1 MGRSD
6 NQIIGVCRFSFM
18 ATTGFRAAKGG
29 PEAQAELLFDPERL
43 RRRFA
48 YFTELC
54 LPSLA
59 AQTDPD
65 FVLVV
70 LVSDLLPE
78 NAMQDLQALR
88 NAYPF
93 LRICVSEPMGP
104 LQSSRRAFRRG
115 LRQDTG
121 FVTGF
126 RIDDD
131 DAVAVD
137 FIARTRALAD
147 HMLDQGW
154 ASADTPVTIAFTRGL
169 YWHVADTGDRAFHD
183 VRDYVPLGQ
192 ASAMISPVDARLNI
206 FRFNHRHLPAHVR
219 SWIDPT
225 DIMFIRGVHD
235 GNDSGRSVPKR
246 GDAMPLEQVKPLLRD
261 RFGLDPDRVIAAMGR
276 LHGSVP

>member
-1 MGRSD
+1 MGRAD
-6 NQIIGVCRFSFM
+6 NQIIGVCRFSFL
-18 ATTGFRAAKGG
+18 ATGGFRAAQGG
-29 PEAQAELLFDPERL
+29 LEAQKDLLFDPERM

-48 YFTELC
+48 YFESLC

-65 FVLVV
+65 FILVL
-70 LVSDLLPE
+70 LVSDLLPQK
-78 NAMQDLQALR
+78 AMNRLFALR
-88 NAYPF
+88 DAHPF

-137 FIARTRALAD
+137 YIARTRALAD
-147 HMLDQGW
+147 HMLNEGW
-154 ASADTPVTIAFTRGL
+154 AGDRHPVALAFSRGL
-169 YWHVADTGDRAFHD
+169 YWHFTDDPEQAFYD

-192 ASAMISPVDARLNI
+192 ASAMISPVDARTNI
-206 FRFNHRHLPAHVR
+206 FRFNHRHLPAYLR
-219 SWIDPT
+219 TWIDPE
-225 DIMFIRGVHD
+225 DIMFIRGVHED
-235 GNDSGRSVPKR
+235 NDSGRSVPRR
-246 GDAMPLEQVKPLLRD
+246 GDALPLDRVKPALAA
-261 RFGLDPDRVIAAMGR
+261 RFGLDPDAVIAAMDAVHGR
-276 LHGSVP
+276 VS

>member
-1 MGRSD
+1 MARDD
-6 NQIIGVCRFSFM
+6 NQIIGVCRFSFL
-18 ATTGFRAAKGG
+18 ATGGFRAAQAGTQ
-29 PEAQAELLFDPERL
+29 AQADLLFDPERI

-48 YFTELC
+48 YFETVC

-70 LVSDLLPE
+70 LVSDALPPK
-78 NAMQDLQALR
+78 AMARLTALR
-88 NAYPF
+88 DAHPF
-93 LRICVSEPMGP
+93 LRICASEPMGP

-115 LRQDTG
+115 LARDTG

-137 FIARTRALAD
+137 YIEHTRRLAD
-147 HMLDQGW
+147 QMLDQGW
-154 ASADTPVTIAFTRGL
+154 ATDARPVALSFTRGL
-169 YWHVADTGDRAFHD
+169 YWHFSDAAQHAFFD

-192 ASAMISPVDARLNI
+192 CSAMVTPVDARTNI
-206 FRFNHRHLPAHVR
+206 FRFNHRHLPAYVR
-219 SWIDPT
+219 SWIDPE

-235 GNDSGRSVPKR
+235 DNDSGRSVPKR
-246 GDAMPLEQVKPLLRD
+246 GDALPLETVKPALAQ
-261 RFGLDPDRVIAAMGR
+261 RFGLDPDRAIAKIDAVHGR
-276 LHGSVP
+276 AP